1 MEGMLW
7 EPTLYTV
14 KGILIMDCTGDRVL
28 AKYYDKNVFPT
39 SKEQRAFEKNLF
51 SKTFK
56 NPEGEIINVNG
67 LTCVYKSNVEL
78 LFYVIG
84 SSQENELMLVSVLNC
99 LYDTIN
105 QILKKNMERKAL
117 LDSLD
122 IVMLAVDE
130 ICDEGIMIAADS
142 NSVISRI
149 ALRNDD
155 IQIGEQTVAQV
166 FQSAKEQLKWS
177 FLK

>member
-1 MEGMLW
+1 MEGMQW

-14 KGILIMDCTGDRVL
+14 KGILIMDCIGERVL
-28 AKYYDKNVFPT
+28 AKYYDKNLFIT
-39 SKEQRAFEKNLF
+39 SKEQSAFEKTLF
-51 SKTFK
+51 NKTYK
-56 NPEGEIINVNG
+56 EVGGEIINVNG

-117 LDSLD
+117 LDQLD

-130 ICDEGIMIAADS
+130 ICDEGIMMGADS

-155 IQIGEQTVAQV
+155 LQIGEQTVAQV